1 VTAPGK
7 FITVEGIEGVG
18 KTTNLDHIEQVLA
31 TGGHDVVRT
40 REPGGTSFGER
51 LRALL
56 LERGDEPVSPLAELL
71 LMFAAREQHLM
82 QVIRP
87 ALAGGRWVLC
97 DRFTDATYAYQGG
110 GRGID
115 LRHIETLEWMVHG
128 DLQPDL
134 TLYLDI
140 PAAAGLA
147 RIADR
152 QLDRFEREELAFFDR
167 VRAIYLR
174 RAREQPRF
182 RIINAEQPL
191 VAVQADIARALE
203 QFLVDLP

>member
-1 VTAPGK
+1 VTGK
-7 FITVEGIEGVG
+7 LVTLEGIEGVG
-18 KTTNLDHIEQVLA
+18 KTTNIDHVEQILA
-31 TGGHDVVRT
+31 RHGHAVVRT
-40 REPGGTSFGER
+40 REPGGTALGER
-51 LRALL
+51 LRSLL
-56 LERGDEPVSPLAELL
+56 LDRGADPVSPLAELL
-71 LMFAAREQHLM
+71 MMFAARDQHLS

-87 ALAGGRWVLC
+87 ALASGRWVLC
-97 DRFTDATYAYQGG
+97 DRFTDATFAYQGG

-152 QLDRFEREELAFFDR
+152 KLDRFEQEELAFFDR
-167 VRAIYLR
+167 VRAVYLR
-174 RAREQPRF
+174 RARELPRF
-182 RIINAEQPL
+182 RVINAEQPL
-191 VAVQADIARALE
+191 ADVQADIERALL
-203 QFLVDLP
+203 QFLASSH